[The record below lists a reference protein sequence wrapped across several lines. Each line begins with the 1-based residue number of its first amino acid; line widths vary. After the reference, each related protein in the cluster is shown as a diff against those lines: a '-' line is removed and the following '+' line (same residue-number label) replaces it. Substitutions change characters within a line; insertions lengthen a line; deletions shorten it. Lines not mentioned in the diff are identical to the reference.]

1 MSAVVMNNGTMRFTR
16 RWSFHAGEGALV
28 WQLVFPQTGEVVGQK
43 LLRESRRS
51 LFFSLDSA
59 TGRVLFD
66 DLPLIGD
73 DGSLNTPDGWYTGI
87 ETTAHHLVY
96 CYCYQRESPEH
107 LGLWAIDPGSGQV
120 VWARRDVVFVANLE
134 ETFLVY
140 TPSSFG
146 GFPERHY
153 LLLDPLAGS
162 TVRTIGFDS
171 MTANALRREMT
182 PEEDRQGLL
191 LPQFVSEGM
200 VEETLALR
208 RAGIDAPQHCEC
220 IVLGPLLVAARYE
233 PSSVSGRW
241 NTVLGVW
248 FDAVRVYEE
257 VMEKDGEK
265 PCLNNFLIRDLSLY
279 YIKEKEELI
288 SVSL

>member
-1 MSAVVMNNGTMRFTR
+1 M
-16 RWSFHAGEGALV
+16 
-28 WQLVFPQTGEVVGQK
+28 
-43 LLRESRRS
+43 
-51 LFFSLDSA
+51 
-59 TGRVLFD
+59 
-66 DLPLIGD
+66 
-73 DGSLNTPDGWYTGI
+73 
-87 ETTAHHLVY
+87 
-96 CYCYQRESPEH
+96 
-107 LGLWAIDPGSGQV
+107 

>member
-1 MSAVVMNNGTMRFTR
+1 MSDKGVRFSN
-16 RWSFHAGEGALV
+16 RWSFHAGEGALI
-28 WQLVFPQTGEVVGQK
+28 WQLVFPRTGDVVGQK
-43 LLRESRRS
+43 LFQKSRRS

-66 DLPLIGD
+66 DLPLIVAD
-73 DGSLNTPDGWYTGI
+73 DSLNTGDGWVSGI
-87 ETTAHHLVY
+87 ETTACHLVY

-107 LGLWAIDPGSGQV
+107 LGLWAIDSGSGDV
-120 VWARRDVVFVANLE
+120 VWVRRDVVFVANLE

-153 LLLDPLAGS
+153 LLLDPLAGT

-191 LPQFVSEGM
+191 LPDFVSEGM
-200 VEETLALR
+200 ADEIHALHR
-208 RAGIDAPQHCEC
+208 VGIDTPQHCEC
-220 IVLGPLLVAARYE
+220 LLRGSLLVVARHQ
-233 PSSVSGRW
+233 PSPISGRW
-241 NTVLGVW
+241 NTLLNVW
-248 FDAVRVYEE
+248 LDNVPVYEE
-257 VMEKDGEK
+257 MMEEDGEK
-265 PCLNNFLIRDLSLY
+265 PCLNNFLVRDSSLY
-279 YIKEKEELI
+279 YIKGKEELI
-288 SVSL
+288 SVCL